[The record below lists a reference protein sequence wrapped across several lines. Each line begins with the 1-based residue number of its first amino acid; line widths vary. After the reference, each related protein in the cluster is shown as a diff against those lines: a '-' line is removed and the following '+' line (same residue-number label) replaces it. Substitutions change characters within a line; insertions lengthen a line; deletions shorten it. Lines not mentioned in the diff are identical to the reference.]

1 MEYAFEAYTALSGK
15 LQLQPEMGL
24 DALSGTLDRFWDEM
38 LLDIVP
44 LVSDIH
50 VRSAYQILIRQAK
63 AQAQAFTWLEQP
75 EVFQSFAPG
84 SVQKPRKPWLG
95 LAAILILAGLT
106 VWFLLPISGKN
117 PVAAGLCGASAL
129 LVAVQYILVLF
140 DAQAAR
146 ADAPTIQTRA
156 EQRISPRR
164 VQSSLQQAVRQIDGN
179 AETFTG
185 TVTAGDGVTAEL
197 LRESGTASGEVDVSL
212 PKELLRLPPD
222 LRSSAV
228 SDAVDRYLARLGVE
242 KVNYSPEQAALF
254 MLLPSAREGTVE
266 PALVKDGQ
274 VLSQGVACVNTEG

>member
-15 LQLQPEMGL
+15 LQLQSEMGL

-63 AQAQAFTWLEQP
+63 AQAQAFTWLEPP

-179 AETFTG
+179 AETL
-185 TVTAGDGVTAEL
+185 AEL

-254 MLLPSAREGTVE
+254 MLLPSAREGTIE

>member
-1 MEYAFEAYTALSGK
+1 MEHAFEAYTALSGK

-63 AQAQAFTWLEQP
+63 AQAQAFTWLEPP

-84 SVQKPRKPWLG
+84 SLQKPRKPWLG

-179 AETFTG
+179 AETL
-185 TVTAGDGVTAEL
+185 AEL

-254 MLLPSAREGTVE
+254 MLLPSAREGTIE

>member
-63 AQAQAFTWLEQP
+63 AQAQAFTWLEPP

-117 PVAAGLCGASAL
+117 PVAAGLFGASAL

-179 AETFTG
+179 AETL
-185 TVTAGDGVTAEL
+185 AEL

>member
-140 DAQAAR
+140 DAQASDPSGA
-146 ADAPTIQTRA
+146 AHLTAPGA
-156 EQRISPRR
+156 EQSAASRAADRR
-164 VQSSLQQAVRQIDGN
+164 
-179 AETFTG
+179 
-185 TVTAGDGVTAEL
+185 
-197 LRESGTASGEVDVSL
+197 
-212 PKELLRLPPD
+212 
-222 LRSSAV
+222 
-228 SDAVDRYLARLGVE
+228 
-242 KVNYSPEQAALF
+242 
-254 MLLPSAREGTVE
+254 
-266 PALVKDGQ
+266 
-274 VLSQGVACVNTEG
+274 

>member
-15 LQLQPEMGL
+15 LQLQLEMGL

-63 AQAQAFTWLEQP
+63 AQAQAFTWLEPP

-179 AETFTG
+179 AETL
-185 TVTAGDGVTAEL
+185 AEL

>member
-179 AETFTG
+179 AETL
-185 TVTAGDGVTAEL
+185 AEL

-228 SDAVDRYLARLGVE
+228 SDAVDRYLARLGAE
-242 KVNYSPEQAALF
+242 KVNYSPTQAALF
-254 MLLPSAREGTVE
+254 MLLPSAREGTIE

>member
-63 AQAQAFTWLEQP
+63 AQAQAFTWLEPP

-179 AETFTG
+179 AETL
-185 TVTAGDGVTAEL
+185 AEL

-266 PALVKDGQ
+266 PALVEDGQ

>member
-63 AQAQAFTWLEQP
+63 SQAQAFTWLEPP

-179 AETFTG
+179 AETL
-185 TVTAGDGVTAEL
+185 AEL
-197 LRESGTASGEVDVSL
+197 LRESGTASCEVDVSL

-254 MLLPSAREGTVE
+254 MLLPSAREGTIE

>member
-106 VWFLLPISGKN
+106 VWFLL
-117 PVAAGLCGASAL
+117 
-129 LVAVQYILVLF
+129 AVQYILVLF

-164 VQSSLQQAVRQIDGN
+164 VQSSLQQAARQIDGN
-179 AETFTG
+179 AETL
-185 TVTAGDGVTAEL
+185 AEL

-254 MLLPSAREGTVE
+254 MLLPSAREGTIE

>member
-179 AETFTG
+179 AETL
-185 TVTAGDGVTAEL
+185 AEL
-197 LRESGTASGEVDVSL
+197 LLESGTASGEVDVSL

>member
-1 MEYAFEAYTALSGK
+1 MEHAFEAYTALSGK

-24 DALSGTLDRFWDEM
+24 DALSDTLDRFWDEM

-63 AQAQAFTWLEQP
+63 AQAQAFTWLEPP

-179 AETFTG
+179 AETL
-185 TVTAGDGVTAEL
+185 AEL

>member
-63 AQAQAFTWLEQP
+63 AQAQAFTWLEPP
-75 EVFQSFAPG
+75 EVFLSFAPG

-179 AETFTG
+179 AETL
-185 TVTAGDGVTAEL
+185 AEL

>member
-63 AQAQAFTWLEQP
+63 AQAQAFTWLEPP

-179 AETFTG
+179 AETL
-185 TVTAGDGVTAEL
+185 AEL

-274 VLSQGVACVNTEG
+274 VLSQGVACVNTEGKE

>member
-1 MEYAFEAYTALSGK
+1 MEHAFEAYTALSGK

-179 AETFTG
+179 AETL
-185 TVTAGDGVTAEL
+185 AEL

-222 LRSSAV
+222 LRGSAV

-254 MLLPSAREGTVE
+254 MLLPSAREGTIE

>member
-63 AQAQAFTWLEQP
+63 AQAQAFTWLEPP

-179 AETFTG
+179 AETL
-185 TVTAGDGVTAEL
+185 AEL

-254 MLLPSAREGTVE
+254 MLLPCAREGTIE

>member
-63 AQAQAFTWLEQP
+63 SQAQAFTWLEPP

-179 AETFTG
+179 AETL
-185 TVTAGDGVTAEL
+185 A
-197 LRESGTASGEVDVSL
+197 DVSL

>member
-63 AQAQAFTWLEQP
+63 AQAQAFTWLEPP

-106 VWFLLPISGKN
+106 VWFLQPLSGRN
-117 PVAAGLCGASAL
+117 PVAVGLCGASAL

-179 AETFTG
+179 AETL
-185 TVTAGDGVTAEL
+185 AEL

>member
-1 MEYAFEAYTALSGK
+1 MEHAFEAYTALSGK

-179 AETFTG
+179 AETL
-185 TVTAGDGVTAEL
+185 AEL

>member
-1 MEYAFEAYTALSGK
+1 MEHAFEAYTALSGK

-179 AETFTG
+179 AETL
-185 TVTAGDGVTAEL
+185 AEL

-254 MLLPSAREGTVE
+254 MLLPSAREGTIE

>member
-63 AQAQAFTWLEQP
+63 AQAQAFNWLEPP

-179 AETFTG
+179 AETL
-185 TVTAGDGVTAEL
+185 AEL

-228 SDAVDRYLARLGVE
+228 SDAVDRYLARLGGE

>member
-24 DALSGTLDRFWDEM
+24 DALSGTLDRFWDQM

-63 AQAQAFTWLEQP
+63 AQAQAFTWLEPP

-179 AETFTG
+179 AETL
-185 TVTAGDGVTAEL
+185 AEL

>member
-63 AQAQAFTWLEQP
+63 AQAQAFTWLEPP

-146 ADAPTIQTRA
+146 ADAPTVQTRA

-179 AETFTG
+179 AETL
-185 TVTAGDGVTAEL
+185 AEL

>member
-1 MEYAFEAYTALSGK
+1 MEHAFEAYTALSGK
-15 LQLQPEMGL
+15 LQLQSEMGL

-63 AQAQAFTWLEQP
+63 AQAQAFTWLEPP

-179 AETFTG
+179 AETL
-185 TVTAGDGVTAEL
+185 AEL

-254 MLLPSAREGTVE
+254 MLLPSAREGTIE

>member
-63 AQAQAFTWLEQP
+63 AQAQSFTWLEPP

-179 AETFTG
+179 AETL
-185 TVTAGDGVTAEL
+185 AEL

>member
-179 AETFTG
+179 AETL
-185 TVTAGDGVTAEL
+185 AEL

>member
-117 PVAAGLCGASAL
+117 PVAAGCAAPRHSWWRCSISWFCLMPRLPELTL
-129 LVAVQYILVLF
+129 LPFRPERSSVSH
-140 DAQAAR
+140 
-146 ADAPTIQTRA
+146 RA
-156 EQRISPRR
+156 ECRAVCSRPRGR
-164 VQSSLQQAVRQIDGN
+164 
-179 AETFTG
+179 
-185 TVTAGDGVTAEL
+185 
-197 LRESGTASGEVDVSL
+197 
-212 PKELLRLPPD
+212 
-222 LRSSAV
+222 
-228 SDAVDRYLARLGVE
+228 
-242 KVNYSPEQAALF
+242 
-254 MLLPSAREGTVE
+254 
-266 PALVKDGQ
+266 
-274 VLSQGVACVNTEG
+274 

>member
-1 MEYAFEAYTALSGK
+1 MEHAFEAYTALSGK

-63 AQAQAFTWLEQP
+63 AQAQAFTWLEPP

-179 AETFTG
+179 AETL
-185 TVTAGDGVTAEL
+185 AEL

-222 LRSSAV
+222 LRGSAV

-254 MLLPSAREGTVE
+254 MLLPSAREGTIE

>member
-1 MEYAFEAYTALSGK
+1 MEHAFEAYTALSGK

-63 AQAQAFTWLEQP
+63 AQAQAFTWLEPP

-117 PVAAGLCGASAL
+117 PVAAGLCGAPAL

-179 AETFTG
+179 AETL
-185 TVTAGDGVTAEL
+185 AEL

-254 MLLPSAREGTVE
+254 MLLPSAREGTIE

>member
-117 PVAAGLCGASAL
+117 PVAAGLCGTSAL

-179 AETFTG
+179 AETL
-185 TVTAGDGVTAEL
+185 AEL

>member
-1 MEYAFEAYTALSGK
+1 M
-15 LQLQPEMGL
+15 
-24 DALSGTLDRFWDEM
+24 
-38 LLDIVP
+38 
-44 LVSDIH
+44 
-50 VRSAYQILIRQAK
+50 
-63 AQAQAFTWLEQP
+63 
-75 EVFQSFAPG
+75 
-84 SVQKPRKPWLG
+84 
-95 LAAILILAGLT
+95 
-106 VWFLLPISGKN
+106 
-117 PVAAGLCGASAL
+117 
-129 LVAVQYILVLF
+129 QYILVLF

-179 AETFTG
+179 AETL
-185 TVTAGDGVTAEL
+185 AEL

-254 MLLPSAREGTVE
+254 MLLPSAREGTIE

>member
-1 MEYAFEAYTALSGK
+1 MEHAFEAYTALSGK

-63 AQAQAFTWLEQP
+63 AQAQAFTWLEPP

-164 VQSSLQQAVRQIDGN
+164 VQSSLQ
-179 AETFTG
+179 
-185 TVTAGDGVTAEL
+185 
-197 LRESGTASGEVDVSL
+197 
-212 PKELLRLPPD
+212 
-222 LRSSAV
+222 
-228 SDAVDRYLARLGVE
+228 
-242 KVNYSPEQAALF
+242 
-254 MLLPSAREGTVE
+254 
-266 PALVKDGQ
+266 
-274 VLSQGVACVNTEG
+274 

>member
-63 AQAQAFTWLEQP
+63 AQAQAFTWLEPP

-179 AETFTG
+179 AETL
-185 TVTAGDGVTAEL
+185 AEL

-222 LRSSAV
+222 LRGSAV

-254 MLLPSAREGTVE
+254 MLLPSAREGTIE

>member
-63 AQAQAFTWLEQP
+63 SQAQAFTWLEPP

-179 AETFTG
+179 AETL
-185 TVTAGDGVTAEL
+185 AEL

-212 PKELLRLPPD
+212 PKELQRLPPD

>member
-63 AQAQAFTWLEQP
+63 AQAQAFTWLELP

-179 AETFTG
+179 AETL
-185 TVTAGDGVTAEL
+185 AEL

>member
-63 AQAQAFTWLEQP
+63 SQAQAFTWLEPP

-164 VQSSLQQAVRQIDGN
+164 VQSKPCGR
-179 AETFTG
+179 
-185 TVTAGDGVTAEL
+185 
-197 LRESGTASGEVDVSL
+197 
-212 PKELLRLPPD
+212 
-222 LRSSAV
+222 
-228 SDAVDRYLARLGVE
+228 
-242 KVNYSPEQAALF
+242 
-254 MLLPSAREGTVE
+254 
-266 PALVKDGQ
+266 
-274 VLSQGVACVNTEG
+274 

>member
-63 AQAQAFTWLEQP
+63 AQAQAFTWLEPP

-156 EQRISPRR
+156 EQRISPRQ

-179 AETFTG
+179 AETL
-185 TVTAGDGVTAEL
+185 AEL

-254 MLLPSAREGTVE
+254 MLLPSAREGTIE